1 MRIPWK
7 RVAVITAVAVPIV
20 AVVGV
25 VWAAT
30 RDLSRYQA
38 RMTEQVRKVT
48 GRELA
53 ARVPLSV
60 KLGSEPAMV
69 AEGVTLSNAAW
80 GSRPELARVRRMTL
94 FLDPFALLLG
104 EVRIGRILLEGA
116 DILVERNEVGDSN
129 LEMLPPPD
137 GSGPHP
143 GENRSLKLRTA
154 AAFPWINNIEV
165 RDSVLTVSEGAG
177 RPPVAL
183 EIPNATFKSPAPNQT
198 LQVDG
203 RFGVAQGVPM
213 ELTGTAGSFNGW
225 MAGLPGNIDLQGGF
239 DGGRISIKGSINAKG
254 TSLQVNSE
262 GPDVSV
268 FGPYI
273 RLPVPAGGPYVM
285 NSKASTQRNGFKVE
299 VTSLKVGS
307 SEAAGEALFRVDRK
321 GTPTIIVN
329 ADITRLDVSELK
341 APPAS
346 AAPAAPATPPMQQ
359 PRLIPALPFSASWL
373 GRSTLSVTVRLGEVV
388 GLGAKMQNA
397 SVTLASGETRFTFR
411 AAATVGGGSAG
422 VDLVYDPAGRIGQ
435 TTLTATANR
444 VSLGELSTLLGLDLG
459 LRDGVA
465 DVDLRLRGGG
475 RTTRDA
481 LNTANGSIDVAMG
494 KGMWPQSQLA
504 NWPPETQR
512 LLGGTDAGVPFNCI
526 AGRFE
531 VSSGVANL
539 RRLVVDTPRGV
550 LVGGGYFH
558 LRTDGWDFILA
569 PEARDPQNA
578 ALAVPMRIKGG
589 AGKATASGVDP
600 NLSKLLVGGG
610 PIPSLVAQV
619 AQAGRQAGANACAVL
634 APRVEALRP
643 GLRAQMP
650 APTSDVRQRASRPA
664 GQTPA
669 PQRSQARP

>member
-1 MRIPWK
+1 
-7 RVAVITAVAVPIV
+7 VAVITAVAVPIA

-38 RMTEQVRKVT
+38 RMTDQVRKVT

-53 ARVPLSV
+53 ARVPLSI

-69 AEGVTLSNAAW
+69 AEGVTLSSAAW
-80 GSRPELARVRRMTL
+80 GSRPDLARVRRMTL
-94 FLDPFALLLG
+94 FLDPFSLLLG
-104 EVRIGRILLEGA
+104 EVKIGRILLEGA
-116 DILVERNEVGDSN
+116 DIAVERNDVGDSN

-143 GENRSLKLRTA
+143 GENRSLRLRTT
-154 AAFPWINNIEV
+154 AAFPWINTVEV

-177 RPPVAL
+177 RPPVVL
-183 EIPNATFKSPAPNQT
+183 EIPNATFKAAAPNQS

-225 MAGLPGNIDLQGGF
+225 MAGLPGNLDLQGGF
-239 DGGRISIKGSINAKG
+239 GDGKISIKGSINAKG
-254 TSLQVNSE
+254 TSLQINSE
-262 GPDVSV
+262 GADVSV
-268 FGPYI
+268 LGPYI
-273 RLPVPAGGPYVM
+273 RLPVPVGGPYAM
-285 NSKASTQRNGFKVE
+285 NAKASTQRNGFKVE

-307 SEAAGEALFRVDRK
+307 GEAAGEALFRVDRK

-329 ADITRLDVSELK
+329 ADVTRLDVSELK
-341 APPAS
+341 APPAI
-346 AAPAAPATPPMQQ
+346 AAPAAPAQVSAPP
-359 PRLIPALPFSASWL
+359 PRLIPTLPFSASWL
-373 GRSTLSVTVRLGEVV
+373 GRSSLSVTVRLGEVV

-422 VDLVYDPAGRIGQ
+422 VDLVYDPAGRMGQ

-444 VSLGELSTLLGLDLG
+444 VSLGELSTLLGLDFG

-481 LNTANGSIDVAMG
+481 LNAASGSIDIAMG
-494 KGMWPQSQLA
+494 KGLWPHNQLA
-504 NWPPETQR
+504 SWPPETQR
-512 LLGGTDAGVPFNCI
+512 LLGGGDAGVPFNCI

-531 VSSGVANL
+531 VSGGVANL

-558 LRTDGWDFILA
+558 LRTDNWEFMLA
-569 PEARDPQNA
+569 PEARDHQNA

-589 AGKATASGVDP
+589 AGKATASAVDP

-619 AQAGRQAGANACAVL
+619 AQAGRPAGANACAVL

-643 GLRAQMP
+643 GLRAQLP
-650 APTSDVRQRASRPA
+650 APTSDVRQRASRSQ

-669 PQRSQARP
+669 PQRSQGRP

>member
-1 MRIPWK
+1 M
-7 RVAVITAVAVPIV
+7 AVITAVAVPIA

-80 GSRPELARVRRMTL
+80 GSRPDLARVRRMTL
-94 FLDPFALLLG
+94 FLDPISLLLG
-104 EVRIGRILLEGA
+104 EVKIGRIVLEGA
-116 DILVERNEVGDSN
+116 DILVERNDVGDSN

-143 GENRSLKLRTA
+143 GENRSLRLRTTV
-154 AAFPWINNIEV
+154 AFPWINTVEV
-165 RDSVLTVSEGAG
+165 RDSVVTVSEGAG
-177 RPPVAL
+177 RPPVVL
-183 EIPNATFKSPAPNQT
+183 EIPNATFKAGAPNQS

-225 MAGLPGNIDLQGGF
+225 MAGLPGNLDLQGGF
-239 DGGRISIKGSINAKG
+239 GDGKISIKGSINAKG
-254 TSLQVNSE
+254 TSLQIHSE
-262 GPDVSV
+262 GADVSV
-268 FGPYI
+268 LGPYI
-273 RLPVPAGGPYVM
+273 RLPVPIGGPYAM
-285 NSKASTQRNGFKVE
+285 NAKASTQRNGFKVE
-299 VTSLKVGS
+299 VISLKVGS

-329 ADITRLDVSELK
+329 ADVTRLDVSELK
-341 APPAS
+341 APPAI
-346 AAPAAPATPPMQQ
+346 AAPAAPPQVSAPP
-359 PRLIPALPFSASWL
+359 PRLIPTLPFSASWL
-373 GRSTLSVTVRLGEVV
+373 GRSSLSVTVRLGEVV
-388 GLGAKMQNA
+388 GLGAKMQNG

-422 VDLVYDPAGRIGQ
+422 VDLIYDPAGRMGQ

-444 VSLGELSTLLGLDLG
+444 VSLGELSTLLGLDFG

-481 LNTANGSIDVAMG
+481 LNSANGSIDIAMG
-494 KGMWPQSQLA
+494 KGVWPHSQLA

-512 LLGGTDAGVPFNCI
+512 LLGGSNAGVPFNCI

-531 VSSGVANL
+531 VSGGVANL

-558 LRTDGWDFILA
+558 LRTDNWEFMLA
-569 PEARDPQNA
+569 PEARDHQNA

-589 AGKATASGVDP
+589 AGKATASAVDP

-619 AQAGRQAGANACAVL
+619 AQAGRPAGANACAVL

-643 GLRAQMP
+643 GLRAQLP
-650 APTSDVRQRASRPA
+650 APTSDVRQRASRPQ
-664 GQTPA
+664 GKTPG
-669 PQRSQARP
+669 PQRSQGRP

>member
-1 MRIPWK
+1 MRIPWR
-7 RVAVITAVAVPIV
+7 RVAVVAAVAVPIA

-38 RMTEQVRKVT
+38 RLTEQVRKVT

-53 ARVPLSV
+53 ARVPLAV
-60 KLGSEPAMV
+60 RLGSEPAMV
-69 AEGVTLSNAAW
+69 AEGVTLSNAPW
-80 GSRPELARVRRMTL
+80 GARPDMARVRRMTL
-94 FLDPFALLLG
+94 FLDPFSLLLG
-104 EVRIGRILLEGA
+104 EVKIGRILLEGA
-116 DILVERNEVGDSN
+116 DILVERNDIGDAN

-143 GENRSLKLRTA
+143 GENRSLRLRTA
-154 AAFPWINNIEV
+154 AAFPWISTVEI
-165 RDSVLTVSEGAG
+165 RDSVLTVSEGPG
-177 RPPVAL
+177 RPPVVIDL
-183 EIPNATFKSPAPNQT
+183 PNATFKSPAPNQT

-213 ELTGTAGSFNGW
+213 DLTGTAGSFNGW
-225 MAGLPGNIDLQGGF
+225 MSGLPGNIDLQGGF
-239 DGGRISIKGSINAKG
+239 GGGKISIKGSINAKG
-254 TSLQVNSE
+254 TSLQINSE
-262 GPDVSV
+262 GPDFAV

-273 RLPVPAGGPYVM
+273 RLPVPAGGPYAM
-285 NSKASTQRNGFKVE
+285 NTKASTQRNGFKVE
-299 VTSLKVGS
+299 VQTLKVGS

-329 ADITRLDVSELK
+329 ADVTRLDVAELK
-341 APPAS
+341 APPAM
-346 AAPAAPATPPMQQ
+346 AAPAAPTQAPPQQ
-359 PRLIPALPFSASWL
+359 PRLIPAMPFVANWL
-373 GRSTLSVTVRLGEVV
+373 GRSALSVTVRLGEVV

-465 DVDLRLRGGG
+465 DIDLRLRGGG

-481 LNTANGSIDVAMG
+481 LNSASGSVDVSMG
-494 KGMWPQSQLA
+494 KGLWPHSQLA

-512 LLGGTDAGVPFNCI
+512 LLGGSDAGVPFNCI

-531 VSSGVANL
+531 VSGGVANL

-550 LVGGGYFH
+550 LVGGGYLH
-558 LRTDGWDFILA
+558 LRTEGWEFILA
-569 PEARDPQNA
+569 PEARDNQNA
-578 ALAVPMRIKGG
+578 ALATPLRIKGG
-589 AGKATASGVDP
+589 AGKPTASALDP
-600 NLSKLLVGGG
+600 ALPKLLVGAGT
-610 PIPSLVAQV
+610 IPSLVAQV
-619 AQAGRQAGANACAVL
+619 SQAGRQAGANACAVL
-634 APRVEALRP
+634 APRFEALRP
-643 GLRAQMP
+643 GLRAQIP
-650 APTSDVRQRASRPA
+650 APPSDMRQRASRPA

-669 PQRSQARP
+669 PQRGPAR

>member
-1 MRIPWK
+1 M
-7 RVAVITAVAVPIV
+7 ITAVAVPIA

-38 RMTEQVRKVT
+38 RLTEQVRKVT

-53 ARVPLSV
+53 ARVPLTV
-60 KLGSEPAMV
+60 RLGSEPAMV
-69 AEGVTLSNAAW
+69 AEGVTLSNAPW
-80 GSRPELARVRRMTL
+80 GSRPDLARVRRMTL
-94 FLDPFALLLG
+94 FLDPFSLLLG
-104 EVRIGRILLEGA
+104 EVKIGRILLEGA
-116 DILVERNEVGDSN
+116 DILVERNEVGDAN

-143 GENRSLKLRTA
+143 GENRSLRLRTA
-154 AAFPWINNIEV
+154 AAFPWINTVEV
-165 RDSVLTVSEGAG
+165 RDSVLTVSEGRG
-177 RPPVAL
+177 RLPVV
-183 EIPNATFKSPAPNQT
+183 IDVPNATFKSPAPNQT

-203 RFGVAQGVPM
+203 RFGIAQGEPM

-239 DGGRISIKGSINAKG
+239 GGGRISLKGSVNAKG
-254 TSLQVNSE
+254 TSLQINSE

-273 RLPVPAGGPYVM
+273 RLPVPAGGPYAI

-299 VTSLKVGS
+299 VQTLKVGS

-321 GTPTIIVN
+321 GTPTIAVN
-329 ADITRLDVSELK
+329 ADVTRLDVSELK
-341 APPAS
+341 APPAIAAS
-346 AAPAAPATPPMQQ
+346 AAPSQVPMQQ
-359 PRLIPALPFSASWL
+359 PRLIPALPFVANWL
-373 GRSTLSVTVRLGEVV
+373 GRSALSVTVRLGEVV

-411 AAATVGGGSAG
+411 AAATIGGGSAG
-422 VDLVYDPAGRIGQ
+422 VDLVYDATGRIGQ
-435 TTLTATANR
+435 TTLTGTANR

-481 LNTANGSIDVAMG
+481 LNSASGSIDVAMG
-494 KGMWPQSQLA
+494 KGLWPHDQLA

-531 VSSGVANL
+531 VSGGVANL

-558 LRTDGWDFILA
+558 LRTEGWEFILA
-569 PEARDPQNA
+569 PEARDNQNA
-578 ALAVPMRIKGG
+578 ALATPVRIKGG
-589 AGKATASGVDP
+589 AGKATASALDP
-600 NLSKLLVGGG
+600 ALPKLLVGAGT
-610 PIPSLVAQV
+610 IPSLVAQV
-619 AQAGRQAGANACAVL
+619 SQAGRQAGANACAVL

-643 GLRAQMP
+643 GLRAQLP
-650 APTSDVRQRASRPA
+650 APASDIRQRASRPA
-664 GQTPA
+664 GQAPA
-669 PQRSQARP
+669 PQRSQSR

>member
-1 MRIPWK
+1 MAIL
-7 RVAVITAVAVPIV
+7 TAVAVPIA

-38 RMTEQVRKVT
+38 RLTEQVRKVT

-53 ARVPLSV
+53 ARVPLTV

-69 AEGVTLSNAAW
+69 AEGVTLSNASW
-80 GSRPELARVRRMTL
+80 GSRPDLARVRRMTL
-94 FLDPFALLLG
+94 YLDPFSLFLG
-104 EVRIGRILLEGA
+104 EVKIGKIVLEGA
-116 DILVERNEVGDSN
+116 DILVERNDVGDAN

-143 GENRSLKLRTA
+143 GDNRSLRLRTT
-154 AAFPWINNIEV
+154 AAFPWINTVEV
-165 RDSVLTVSEGAG
+165 RDSVLTVSEGQG
-177 RPPVAL
+177 RPPTVIEVA
-183 EIPNATFKSPAPNQT
+183 NATFKSQAPNQT

-203 RFGVAQGVPM
+203 RFGVAQGVPID
-213 ELTGTAGSFNGW
+213 LTGTAGSFNGW

-239 DGGRISIKGSINAKG
+239 GGGRISIKGSINAKG
-254 TSLQVNSE
+254 TSLQINGE

-268 FGPYI
+268 FGPYV

-299 VTSLKVGS
+299 VTALKVGS
-307 SEAAGEALFRVDRK
+307 SEAVGEALFRVDRK
-321 GTPTIIVN
+321 GTPTILVN
-329 ADITRLDVSELK
+329 ADITRLDVAELK
-341 APPAS
+341 APPVI
-346 AAPAAPATPPMQQ
+346 AAPAAPSQAPVQP
-359 PRLIPALPFSASWL
+359 PRLIPAMPFVANWL
-373 GRSTLSVTVRLGEVV
+373 GRSALSVTVRLGEVV

-397 SVTLASGETRFTFR
+397 SVTLVSGETRFTFR

-422 VDLVYDPAGRIGQ
+422 VDLIYDPAGRLGQ

-481 LNTANGSIDVAMG
+481 LNSASGSIDVSMG
-494 KGMWPQSQLA
+494 KGLWPHSQLA

-531 VSSGVANL
+531 VSGGVANL

-558 LRTDGWDFILA
+558 LRTEGWEFIMA
-569 PEARDPQNA
+569 PEARDNQNA
-578 ALAVPMRIKGG
+578 ALTTPLRIKGG
-589 AGKATASGVDP
+589 AGKPTASALDP

-619 AQAGRQAGANACAVL
+619 LQAGRTAGANACAAL

-643 GLRAQMP
+643 GLRAQLP
-650 APTSDVRQRASRPA
+650 APTSDIRQRASRPPA
-664 GQTPA
+664 QTSG
-669 PQRSQARP
+669 PQRSQPR

>member
-1 MRIPWK
+1 MRIPWR
-7 RVAVITAVAVPIV
+7 RVAVVAAVAVPIA

-38 RMTEQVRKVT
+38 RLTEQVRKVT

-53 ARVPLSV
+53 ARVPLAV
-60 KLGSEPAMV
+60 RLGSEPAMV
-69 AEGVTLSNAAW
+69 AEGVTLSNAPW
-80 GSRPELARVRRMTL
+80 GSRPDMARVRRMTL
-94 FLDPFALLLG
+94 FLDPFSLLLG
-104 EVRIGRILLEGA
+104 EVKIGRILLEGA
-116 DILVERNEVGDSN
+116 DILVERNDIGDAN

-143 GENRSLKLRTA
+143 GENRSLRLRTA
-154 AAFPWINNIEV
+154 AAFPWISTVEI
-165 RDSVLTVSEGAG
+165 RDSVLTVSEGPG
-177 RPPVAL
+177 RPPVVIDL
-183 EIPNATFKSPAPNQT
+183 PNATFKSPAPNQT

-213 ELTGTAGSFNGW
+213 DLTGTAGSFNGW
-225 MAGLPGNIDLQGGF
+225 MSGLPGNIDLQGGF
-239 DGGRISIKGSINAKG
+239 GGGKISIKGSINAKG
-254 TSLQVNSE
+254 TSLQINSE
-262 GPDVSV
+262 GPDFAV

-273 RLPVPAGGPYVM
+273 RLPVPAGGPYAM
-285 NSKASTQRNGFKVE
+285 NTKASTQRNGFKVE
-299 VTSLKVGS
+299 VQTLKVGS

-329 ADITRLDVSELK
+329 ADVTRLDVAELK
-341 APPAS
+341 APPAM
-346 AAPAAPATPPMQQ
+346 AAPAAPTQAPPQQ
-359 PRLIPALPFSASWL
+359 PRLIPAMPFVANWL
-373 GRSTLSVTVRLGEVV
+373 GRSALSVTVRLGEVV

-397 SVTLASGETRFTFR
+397 SVTLVSGETRFTFR

-465 DVDLRLRGGG
+465 DIDLRLRGGG

-481 LNTANGSIDVAMG
+481 LNSASGSVDVSMG
-494 KGMWPQSQLA
+494 KGLWPHSQLA

-512 LLGGTDAGVPFNCI
+512 LLGGSDAGVPFNCI

-531 VSSGVANL
+531 VSGGVANL

-550 LVGGGYFH
+550 LVGGGYLH
-558 LRTDGWDFILA
+558 LRTEGWEFILA
-569 PEARDPQNA
+569 PEARDNQNA
-578 ALAVPMRIKGG
+578 ALATPLRIKGG
-589 AGKATASGVDP
+589 AGKPTASALDP
-600 NLSKLLVGGG
+600 ALPKLLVGAGT
-610 PIPSLVAQV
+610 IPSLVAQV
-619 AQAGRQAGANACAVL
+619 SQAGRQAGANACAVM

-650 APTSDVRQRASRPA
+650 APPSDMRQRASRPA

-669 PQRSQARP
+669 PQRSPAR

>member
-1 MRIPWK
+1 MRIPWR
-7 RVAVITAVAVPIV
+7 RVAVVAAVAVPIA

-38 RMTEQVRKVT
+38 RLTEQVRKVT

-53 ARVPLSV
+53 ARVPLAV
-60 KLGSEPAMV
+60 RLGSEPAMV
-69 AEGVTLSNAAW
+69 AEGVTLSNAPW
-80 GSRPELARVRRMTL
+80 GARPDMARVRRMTL
-94 FLDPFALLLG
+94 FLDPFSLLLG
-104 EVRIGRILLEGA
+104 EVKIGRILLEGA
-116 DILVERNEVGDSN
+116 DILVERNDIGDAN

-143 GENRSLKLRTA
+143 GENRSLRLRTA
-154 AAFPWINNIEV
+154 AAFPWISTVEI
-165 RDSVLTVSEGAG
+165 RDSVLTVSEGPG
-177 RPPVAL
+177 RPPVVIDL
-183 EIPNATFKSPAPNQT
+183 PNATFKSPAPNQT

-213 ELTGTAGSFNGW
+213 DLTGTAGSFNGW
-225 MAGLPGNIDLQGGF
+225 MSGLPGNIDLQGGF
-239 DGGRISIKGSINAKG
+239 GGGKISIKGRINAKG
-254 TSLQVNSE
+254 TSLQINSE
-262 GPDVSV
+262 GPDFAV

-273 RLPVPAGGPYVM
+273 RLPVPAGGPYAM
-285 NSKASTQRNGFKVE
+285 NTKASTQRNGFKVE
-299 VTSLKVGS
+299 VQTLKVGS

-329 ADITRLDVSELK
+329 ADVTRLDVAELK
-341 APPAS
+341 APPAM
-346 AAPAAPATPPMQQ
+346 AAPAAPTQAPPQQ
-359 PRLIPALPFSASWL
+359 PRLIPAMPFVANWL
-373 GRSTLSVTVRLGEVV
+373 GRSALSVTVRLGEVV

-465 DVDLRLRGGG
+465 DIDLRLRGGG

-481 LNTANGSIDVAMG
+481 LNSASGSVDVSMG
-494 KGMWPQSQLA
+494 KGLWPHSQLA

-512 LLGGTDAGVPFNCI
+512 LLGGSDAGVPFNCI

-531 VSSGVANL
+531 VSGGVANL

-550 LVGGGYFH
+550 LVGGGYLH
-558 LRTDGWDFILA
+558 LRTEGWEFILA
-569 PEARDPQNA
+569 PEARDNQNA
-578 ALAVPMRIKGG
+578 ALATPLRIKGG
-589 AGKATASGVDP
+589 AGKPTASALDP
-600 NLSKLLVGGG
+600 ALPKLLVGAGT
-610 PIPSLVAQV
+610 IPSLVAQV
-619 AQAGRQAGANACAVL
+619 SQAGRQAGANACAVL

-650 APTSDVRQRASRPA
+650 APPSDMRQRASRPA

-669 PQRSQARP
+669 PQRGPAR

>member
-1 MRIPWK
+1 M
-7 RVAVITAVAVPIV
+7 ITAVAVPV
-20 AVVGV
+20 AAVVGV
-25 VWAAT
+25 IWAAT
-30 RDLSRYQA
+30 RDLSSYQA
-38 RMTEQVRKVT
+38 RLTEQVRKVT

-60 KLGSEPAMV
+60 RLGSEPAMV

-80 GSRPELARVRRMTL
+80 GSRPDLARVRRMTL
-94 FLDPFALLLG
+94 FLDPFSLFLG
-104 EVRIGRILLEGA
+104 DVKIGRILLEGA
-116 DILVERNEVGDSN
+116 DILVERNEVGDSS

-143 GENRSLKLRTA
+143 GENRSLRLRTSS
-154 AAFPWINNIEV
+154 AFPWISTVEV
-165 RDSVLTVSEGAG
+165 RDSVLTVTEGAG
-177 RPPVAL
+177 RPPVV
-183 EIPNATFKSPAPNQT
+183 IDVPNATFKAQAPNQT
-198 LQVDG
+198 LQVEG

-213 ELTGTAGSFNGW
+213 DLTGTAGSFNGW

-239 DGGRISIKGSINAKG
+239 GDGKISIKGSINAKG

-262 GPDVSV
+262 GADVSV
-268 FGPYI
+268 LGPYI
-273 RLPVPAGGPYVM
+273 RLPVPVGGPYVM

-299 VTSLKVGS
+299 VTALKVGS

-341 APPAS
+341 APPAT
-346 AAPAAPATPPMQQ
+346 AAPAAPATAPMQQ

-373 GRSTLSVTVRLGEVV
+373 GRSALSVTVRLGEVV

-512 LLGGTDAGVPFNCI
+512 LLGGTEAGVPFNCI

-531 VSSGVANL
+531 VSGGVANL

-550 LVGGGYFH
+550 LVGGGYLH
-558 LRTDGWDFILA
+558 LRTEGWEFIVA
-569 PEARDPQNA
+569 PEARDHQNA
-578 ALAVPMRIKGG
+578 SLATPMRIKGG
-589 AGKATASGVDP
+589 AGKATASAVDP

-619 AQAGRQAGANACAVL
+619 GQAGRQAGANACAVL

-643 GLRAQMP
+643 GLRAQLP
-650 APTSDVRQRASRPA
+650 APTSDIRQRASRPQ
-664 GQTPA
+664 GQTPV
-669 PQRSQARP
+669 PQRGQSRP